1 MNNDLCHGIW
11 KHTSPHLRYKVYIY
25 SVCQLS
31 GVKHTFNGR
40 TPMWIEEIVWKSCL
54 DRKMFINVLFCCF
67 VFLSFVVECV
77 LIVFCGCPVYM
88 RCTFDLLLAFIGWLK
103 EMCADDGNSK
113 TNSSITTTITLLPLH
128 VLYHIVSVLISCCS
142 VDVEQNKFV
151 YTYKALTKCESH

>member
-77 LIVFCGCPVYM
+77 LIVFFAVALFTCVVRLIC
-88 RCTFDLLLAFIGWLK
+88 CWLL
-103 EMCADDGNSK
+103 
-113 TNSSITTTITLLPLH
+113 
-128 VLYHIVSVLISCCS
+128 S
-142 VDVEQNKFV
+142 VDLK
-151 YTYKALTKCESH
+151 KCVLMMVIARPILPSPPPLLYYHSMFYITS